1 MRLDILCAW
10 IGPPSEKL
18 WPFEFLESFRCSI
31 LSVSIYYAPESDLRV
46 KSYVHLN
53 FSRASVVQFRASLY
67 VMRLN
72 RTFELNVMTIWI
84 SWVCHILWWLKL
96 SGGVSAPAHM
106 FCFFSLQQHVFFF
119 FSPKLFYLS
128 ISLFA
133 VHTGTL
139 ENSKIQ
145 KKIWSWDFFI
155 VLCISFARF
164 LEVFDSLWWCWF
176 HGHLLVP
183 ASLRFW
189 YSSLSLSLTSGVVV
203 VFHLGWDK
211 GWFFGS
217 RVLFF
222 YYPFIFSNILNSLC
236 YLINLDELK
245 CCVNYI
251 CATAWCGC

>member
-1 MRLDILCAW
+1 MSNSYSSACATCLVLKPVF
-10 IGPPSEKL
+10 I
-18 WPFEFLESFRCSI
+18 F
-31 LSVSIYYAPESDLRV
+31 
-46 KSYVHLN
+46 
-53 FSRASVVQFRASLY
+53 
-67 VMRLN
+67 
-72 RTFELNVMTIWI
+72 
-84 SWVCHILWWLKL
+84 WVCHVLWWLKL
-96 SGGVSAPAHM
+96 SGGYVLQRHM

-133 VHTGTL
+133 VHTGTWRIL
-139 ENSKIQ
+139 KY
-145 KKIWSWDFFI
+145 KKKSEVEIFFI

-164 LEVFDSLWWCWF
+164 LEVFYSLWWCWF

-217 RVLFF
+217 GVLFF
-222 YYPFIFSNILNSLC
+222 YYPLIFPLC
-236 YLINLDELK
+236 ESWNFVHGYVWTLGNFS
-245 CCVNYI
+245 V
-251 CATAWCGC
+251 W